1 MAEKRPKGVPADARQ
16 SSGVNVGFM
25 QSVNAMLKK
34 HGVRIRAKATQRGGG
49 VPSWIWVEKLE
60 QPPLHIPPDL
70 ADHPAYGM

>member
-1 MAEKRPKGVPADARQ
+1 
-16 SSGVNVGFM
+16 
-25 QSVNAMLKK
+25 MLKK

-60 QPPLHIPPDL
+60 QPPPHIPPDL